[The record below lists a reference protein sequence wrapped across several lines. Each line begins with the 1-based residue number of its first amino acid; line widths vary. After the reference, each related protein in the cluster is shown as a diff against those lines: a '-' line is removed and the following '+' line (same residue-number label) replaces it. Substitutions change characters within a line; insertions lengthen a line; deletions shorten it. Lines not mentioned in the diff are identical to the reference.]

1 MKSKRGITIVIPSIG
16 RISLKSLL
24 FSIHQDSSLAD
35 HEILIVVHSR
45 LIDELSSQYKAFQ
58 CLKYVAQDIGNISKS
73 RNLGIK
79 SANYEL
85 ISLIDDDDF
94 WVDGRVKTFK
104 DLLALNSNSIVFGSA
119 IFINTTSGK
128 EKKLG
133 RSQEIK
139 LRDFLNQFQTF
150 YITREKFFLQ
160 VGNCAFL
167 KKSQVPAFNEKI
179 AYLEDQIWILELLI
193 SGFTVFQ
200 TSEVTLRY
208 FFSRNRSNDRWSI
221 ENEKEM
227 FTYLSSLDKN
237 LARSYINRK
246 SLKSLSLSGDRRRF
260 TEAKSQ
266 VKDFFGPNI
275 YKNFS
280 ISFYS
285 LIVYLTSLIKRF

>member
-1 MKSKRGITIVIPSIG
+1 MKSMRGITIVIPSIG

-24 FSIHQDSSLAD
+24 YSIHQDSSLVD

-45 LIDELSSQYKAFQ
+45 LIEELSGQYKAFR
-58 CLKYVAQDIGNISKS
+58 CLKFIAQDLGNISKS
-73 RNLGIK
+73 RNVGIEL
-79 SANYEL
+79 ANYEL

-94 WVDGRVKTFK
+94 WVNGRVKTFK
-104 DLLALNSNSIVFGSA
+104 DLLALNSESIVFGSA
-119 IFINTTSGK
+119 IFIDTNNGK

-139 LRDFLNQFQTF
+139 LRGFLNQFQTF

-167 KKSQVPAFNEKI
+167 KKSQVPSFNEKI
-179 AYLEDQIWILELLI
+179 AYLEDQIWILESLV

-208 FFSRNRSNDRWSI
+208 YFSRNRSNDRWSI
-221 ENEKEM
+221 ENENEIFK
-227 FTYLSSLDKN
+227 YLSSLDKK

-246 SLKSLSLSGDRRRF
+246 SLKSLSLSGDRVRF
-260 TEAKSQ
+260 IEAKRA

-275 YKNFS
+275 YKNSS

-285 LIVYLTSLIKRF
+285 LIVYFISIIKRF

>member
-221 ENEKEM
+221 ENEKEI

-246 SLKSLSLSGDRRRF
+246 SLKSLSLSGDRRRLLKQRVKLKIFLDLIFIRIFQLVF
-260 TEAKSQ
+260 TH
-266 VKDFFGPNI
+266 
-275 YKNFS
+275 
-280 ISFYS
+280 
-285 LIVYLTSLIKRF
+285 